1 MFHKSLILFLLT
13 ETPSLLALLG
23 KGWSA
28 WVAQFQSVA
37 DFLGLGI
44 NSRNR
49 NSECR
54 HKRKGNLPSGM
65 NSVLPG
71 RFLTLGAHIG

>member
-37 DFLGLGI
+37 EAPFFGA
-44 NSRNR
+44 
-49 NSECR
+49 R
-54 HKRKGNLPSGM
+54 HKSFRGIGIANAGTRERVIYL
-65 NSVLPG
+65 
-71 RFLTLGAHIG
+71 LG